1 MSTFHDDK
9 HTGVAIP
16 CGELLPAT
24 GGGFTFV
31 PNKSHEYLNI
41 IQFENPDKDKVLKY
55 LEENGLWTTDNG
67 QQTTDNGPRT
77 NRREPAVGEIFEY
90 KGRDYKCTK
99 LEPKEDEST
108 CHRCDFKR
116 LWDCCQFECAAL
128 KRKDNIDVIFQQM
141 H

>member
-41 IQFENPDKDKVLKY
+41 IRFENPDKDKVLKY
-55 LEENGLWTTDNG
+55 LEENGPW
-67 QQTTDNGPRT
+67 TTDNGPRT
-77 NRREPAVGEIFEY
+77 NRREPTVGEIFEY
-90 KGRDYKCTK
+90 KGREYKCTE

-108 CHRCDFKR
+108 CHRCDLKR
-116 LWDCCQFECAAL
+116 LSDCGLFECAAL
-128 KRKDNIDVIFQQM
+128 KRKDNIDVIFQRI